1 MAEIEIAGATIKG
14 GKLLLVLPILGT
26 LGGGA
31 WAGFEF
37 YKDYMDMK
45 EIVENIDVDSIMAE
59 NRVLETKLVRLE
71 TKLDDA
77 ITYTRDIK
85 GDLKNDIMRT
95 EAIVESVERRVKSVQ
110 DSTRAMID
118 KENDRNVKL
127 RERVQNRMDSLDDSL
142 TSKMKTLDEDI
153 NNKVKKALNNPLSKM

>member
-45 EIVENIDVDSIMAE
+45 EIVENIDVDSIKAE
-59 NRVLETKLVRLE
+59 NRVLE

-85 GDLKNDIMRT
+85 GDLKNEIMRT
-95 EAIVESVERRVKSVQ
+95 EAIVESVERRVKSIQ

-118 KENDRNVKL
+118 KENDRNVKI

-142 TSKMKTLDEDI
+142 TSKMKTLEEDI

>member
-45 EIVENIDVDSIMAE
+45 EIVENIDVDSIKAQ
-59 NRVLETKLVRLE
+59 NRVLE

-95 EAIVESVERRVKSVQ
+95 EAIVESVERRVKSIQ

-118 KENDRNVKL
+118 KENDRNVKI

-142 TSKMKTLDEDI
+142 TSKMKTLEEDI